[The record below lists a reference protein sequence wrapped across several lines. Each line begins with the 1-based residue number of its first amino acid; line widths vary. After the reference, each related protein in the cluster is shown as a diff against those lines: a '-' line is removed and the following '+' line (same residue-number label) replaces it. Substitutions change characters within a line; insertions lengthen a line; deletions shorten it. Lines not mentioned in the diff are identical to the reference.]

1 MAMET
6 SMTTINDPA
15 LVSDATWIW
24 CAKVIG
30 AVAGSAVSLAY
41 MLPDGRREAAM
52 RFAVGLICGMVFGGA
67 AGVTIAE
74 KFALGDVLGR
84 AELMLV
90 GATVSSLAAWTALGV
105 FQRFAERLKSAPIPG
120 LDVSSTEAKDDR

>member
-1 MAMET
+1 
-6 SMTTINDPA
+6 MTTINDPA
-15 LVSDATWIW
+15 LVSDTTWIW

-67 AGVTIAE
+67 ASVTIAE
-74 KFALGDVLGR
+74 KFSLGDVLGR
-84 AELMLV
+84 AELMLM

-105 FQRFAERLKSAPIPG
+105 FQRFAERLKSAPLAR
-120 LDVSSTEAKDDR
+120 LDDAAAEAKDDR